1 MAADWCAICGEWY
14 VTMLE
19 PNGMCRLC
27 ELREDAWRTQIANE
41 ILDLLYSA
49 DHRRLNSEQLIRECS
64 EKARHGM

>member
-1 MAADWCAICGEWY
+1 
-14 VTMLE
+14 MLE
-19 PNGMCRLC
+19 PNGMCRMC
-27 ELREDAWRTQIANE
+27 ELKEDAWRTQIANE